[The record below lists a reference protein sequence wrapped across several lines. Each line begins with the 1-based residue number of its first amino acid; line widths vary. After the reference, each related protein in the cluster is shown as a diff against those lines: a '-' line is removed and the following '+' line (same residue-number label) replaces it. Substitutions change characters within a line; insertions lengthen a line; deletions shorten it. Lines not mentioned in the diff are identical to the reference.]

1 MLRQLRL
8 NEPLTTLAGRFWPY
22 ALRAVALLVLF
33 RCVWAVLAA
42 AARGELAAEVATHG
56 LEALAVAA
64 VYLVGHVMRI
74 VRLALLIGNAR
85 LSLRRLAAF
94 HLYTAGVALGTP
106 VRLGDANRGIE
117 LGLLSGGVVFG
128 ITIVWIERLF
138 DLAVLLPLLLV
149 TLGYASL
156 ADHGHAMSAY
166 ADITLLTLLFV
177 SLSALMVAIV
187 PDNLRRFGTY
197 LIRQHEG
204 AWTVNA
210 LKGIEDL
217 RRTINRIPTLIK
229 GKIPSLVVL
238 TVLIWIF
245 EFGSFE
251 VLMSDGAGSGGGL
264 SGLLAFLS
272 RTTTNGKL
280 PVLLAQL
287 GSLDPF
293 VRMYVVAG
301 QAPLAIIATAAFFV
315 YASGH
320 GRRNGS

>member
-8 NEPLTTLAGRFWPY
+8 NEPITTLAVRFWPY

-42 AARGELAAEVATHG
+42 AARGELAAEVAAHG
-56 LEALAVAA
+56 PEALTVAA
-64 VYLVGHVMRI
+64 VYLAGHVMRV

-85 LSLRRLAAF
+85 LSLRRLTAF
-94 HLYTAGVALGTP
+94 HFYTAGVAFGMPL
-106 VRLGDANRGIE
+106 RLGDAYRGIE
-117 LGLLSGGVVFG
+117 LGLFTGGTVFG

-156 ADHGHAMSAY
+156 ADHGYALSAY
-166 ADITLLTLLFV
+166 AGITLLTLLFV

-204 AWTVNA
+204 AWTIKA

-217 RRTINRIPTLIK
+217 RRTINRIPVLIK
-229 GKIPSLVVL
+229 GKIPSLVAL
-238 TVLIWIF
+238 TVLIWMF

-251 VLMSDGAGSGGGL
+251 VLVSGVAGSGGGL

-272 RTTTNGKL
+272 RTTTNGNL
-280 PVLLAQL
+280 PDALAKL
-287 GSLDPF
+287 GSLDAF
-293 VRMYVVAG
+293 ARMYVVAG
-301 QAPLAIIATAAFFV
+301 QAPLAIIAAAAFFV
-315 YASGH
+315 YASGN